1 MSNKTLYEIYK
12 DVCECKEVDKE
23 DLKLALL
30 TYRSLLWFS
39 NHDVEELYKSSDKN
53 VFAKA
58 RFESNVMRYKK
69 ALNTTPKEW
78 LGDENIP
85 GTLAYKE
92 KEQIFNGIL
101 RGYKKWKGADNI
113 E

>member
-39 NHDVEELYKSSDKN
+39 NHDVEELYKNSDKN
-53 VFAKA
+53 VFTKA
-58 RFESNVMRYKK
+58 RFESNVMRYKN
-69 ALNTTPKEW
+69 ALNTTPKKW

-85 GTLAYKE
+85 GTQAYKE
-92 KEQIFNGIL
+92 KDEIFRGIL
-101 RGYKKWKGADNI
+101 KGYEKWKGADNI